1 VGIFSNKI
9 VPPPPPDG
17 YCDLH
22 AHLLPGVDDGS
33 PDWDTTRSILD
44 HLAEVGFCCVA
55 ATPHTYDSPHSIDES
70 KIAEIR
76 AILQQ
81 ECIGRGLSVVDAA
94 EYYLDFQFH
103 QFLTEKRPLTF
114 STSSPYFLCELPM
127 TPVLDYLDN
136 LAFTIRLND
145 LRPVLAHPER
155 YFFIP
160 FKVKSYE
167 HLRELGFL
175 LQINLGSFV
184 GYYGRQARKRAEKM
198 LKWGMVDL
206 LATDIH
212 SLSQSKEI
220 LPEAFARVT
229 KLAGEETLYRL
240 LSATPLALR
249 AGDKPAPQ
257 LTV

>member
-1 VGIFSNKI
+1 MSLFANRVIPS
-9 VPPPPPDG
+9 PPAEG

-33 PDWDTTRSILD
+33 PDWDTTRKILD

-70 KIAEIR
+70 SIAEMR
-76 AILQQ
+76 TILQK

-103 QFLTEKRPLTF
+103 QFLSEKRPLTF

-136 LAFTIRLND
+136 LAFTIRLKD
-145 LRPVLAHPER
+145 LQPVLAHPER

-160 FKVKSYE
+160 LKIKSFAR
-167 HLRELGFL
+167 LKELGFV
-175 LQINLGSFV
+175 LQVNLGSFV
-184 GYYGRQARKRAEKM
+184 DYYGRQARKRAEKL
-198 LKWGMVDL
+198 LKWDMIDL

-212 SLSQSKEI
+212 STAQAEKI
-220 LPEAFARVT
+220 LPEALGRLVR
-229 KLAGEETLYRL
+229 LAGEEKLHQL
-240 LSATPLALR
+240 LSANPLALR
-249 AGDKPAPQ
+249 AGEKLPFFQTA
-257 LTV
+257 